1 MLKSPFLWSKVRH
14 QHSSTCKDFLE
25 CVPLTNYI
33 SLENCVVS
41 LFPKELH
48 FSYFRTAFWK
58 FQYIYFFE
66 IEKTKKYIYEK
77 FNRISYSKNMAN
89 FAQGQKTSYLSIRR
103 WERECSFFLEPVC
116 RFPTEFSPLTFSSIG
131 SSLETK

>member
-48 FSYFRTAFWK
+48 FSYFQTAFWK
-58 FQYIYFFE
+58 FQYVSFWDR
-66 IEKTKKYIYEK
+66 KTKKNYMKTSIG
-77 FNRISYSKNMAN
+77 FRIPKIWPNLRRDT
-89 FAQGQKTSYLSIRR
+89 KTSYLSIRR
-103 WERECSFFLEPVC
+103 WERECSFILEPVC

>member
-48 FSYFRTAFWK
+48 FSYFRTAFLK
-58 FQYIYFFE
+58 IPISFRDRKQ
-66 IEKTKKYIYEK
+66 KKYIYEN

-89 FAQGQKTSYLSIRR
+89 FAQGHKNLLPIY
-103 WERECSFFLEPVC
+103 
-116 RFPTEFSPLTFSSIG
+116 
-131 SSLETK
+131 

>member
-58 FQYIYFFE
+58 FQYIYLFE
-66 IEKTKKYIYEK
+66 IEKTKKYMKTSIG
-77 FNRISYSKNMAN
+77 FRIPKIWPILRRDT
-89 FAQGQKTSYLSIRR
+89 KTSYLSIRR
-103 WERECSFFLEPVC
+103 WERECSFILEPVC